1 MQTFPKIVLF
11 TDRDGRAKFRE
22 EPVPLEG
29 GAPQALLSELFAS
42 PGYQLRRSPV
52 GFRSQWHCTPIP
64 QWVFILAG
72 EMEIGLRDGTS
83 RVFGPGEHFVAAD
96 TVPQGAQF
104 DANLHGHWSA
114 QRGPDAL
121 VTLFLRI
128 AATP

>member
-1 MQTFPKIVLF
+1 MATFTKVVLY

-22 EPVPLEG
+22 EALPLAQG
-29 GAPQALLSELFAS
+29 NPQSALSELFAS

-52 GFRSQWHCTPIP
+52 GFRSQWHCTPNP

-83 RVFGPGEHFVAAD
+83 RVFHPGEHFVAAD
-96 TVPQGAQF
+96 TQPAGTEF
-104 DANLHGHWSA
+104 DAELHGHWSA

-128 AATP
+128 AGTP